1 MKAAKFVPV
10 LMHHHVSPS
19 PGMITVT
26 PEIFEDQLA
35 WLARDGWRSL
45 SVAEFSAFLAGEPV
59 PERSVLIT
67 FDDGYLDNW
76 VYAHP
81 LLQRYGMRAVLFQVT
96 GWTHDGPVRPC
107 LGAAGDLPETPSH
120 RECEARIEA
129 GRSDE
134 VIARW
139 SELRAMMEAGTFE
152 IHSHTHT
159 HTRWDKQQDLSPAQR
174 RERLTE
180 DLLLSRAAMTQHL
193 GAATTHLCWPQGY
206 FDADYVE
213 VAQACGFDHLYTTHA
228 FGRNLPHGDPLHVY
242 RFAISNR
249 SSAWLRQRFR
259 YHSHP
264 LISPLFNRFKAWR
277 KGLPPGA

>member
-1 MKAAKFVPV
+1 MTSAKFVPV

-19 PGMITVT
+19 PGMITVA
-26 PEIFEDQLA
+26 PDIFEDQLA
-35 WLARDGWRSL
+35 WLARDGWTSL
-45 SVAEFSAFLAGEPV
+45 SAAQFSGFLAGQAV
-59 PERSVLIT
+59 PEKSVLIT

-107 LGAAGDLPETPSH
+107 LGSGGSLPETPEH
-120 RECEARIEA
+120 RACEAMIEA
-129 GRSDE
+129 GQSDA

-139 SELRAMMEAGTFE
+139 SELQAMVAAGTFE

-159 HTRWDKQQDLSPAQR
+159 HTRWDKRGLAPDER
-174 RERLTE
+174 RARLRE
-180 DLLLSRAAMTQHL
+180 DLLLSRADMDRHL
-193 GAATTHLCWPQGY
+193 GGATSHLCWPQGY
-206 FDADYVE
+206 FDPDYVE
-213 VAQACGFDHLYTTHA
+213 VARECGFDHLYTTHA
-228 FGRNLPHGDPLHVY
+228 FGRNLPHGDPLHIY

-249 SSAWLRQRFR
+249 PANWLRQRFR

-264 LISPLFNRFKAWR
+264 LISPLFNRFKAWK